1 MRGRSTW
8 DWNTGEPTIF
18 ASAKERQY
26 ADRKTKQTAHVEKMR
41 AQGVELGTIA
51 GLSKKGDNEIYRHIK
66 RAP

>member
-1 MRGRSTW
+1 MRGRSPF

-26 ADRKTKQTAHVEKMR
+26 ADRKQKQMAHVERMR

>member
-8 DWNTGEPTIF
+8 DWNTGEPSIF

-26 ADRKTKQTAHVEKMR
+26 ADRRVKQTAHVERMR
-41 AQGVELGTIA
+41 DQGIEIGTIG